1 MCFKLSNLNS
11 NLAPTLG
18 YINPA
23 LNNLAQGEKGFLW
36 VLFSS
41 FIALM
46 CICYLFVFLSIYI
59 FTHSLI
65 HFLMYNIPYDI
76 HIPN

>member
-1 MCFKLSNLNS
+1 MRFKLSNLNS
-11 NLAPTLG
+11 NLALTLG
-18 YINPA
+18 YLNPA

-59 FTHSLI
+59 FNHSLI
-65 HFLMYNIPYDI
+65 HFLVYNIPCDI

>member
-1 MCFKLSNLNS
+1 MLFKLSNLNS
-11 NLAPTLG
+11 NLARTLG

-23 LNNLAQGEKGFLW
+23 LNNLAQGEKDFLW

-59 FTHSLI
+59 FAHSLI

>member
-1 MCFKLSNLNS
+1 MLFKVSNLNS
-11 NLAPTLG
+11 NLASTLG

-46 CICYLFVFLSIYI
+46 CICYLFVFLSIYLYI
-59 FTHSLI
+59 YSFTHS
-65 HFLMYNIPYDI
+65 FLDV
-76 HIPN
+76 